1 MSHIVDLVS
10 MDSRLA
16 KKFGAALKRRRLST
30 GMTQEE
36 LAHASTLDRTYISL
50 LERGIRQPS
59 LSTIYSLSESLN
71 TDPWIL
77 VKDIENSPK

>member
-16 KKFGAALKRRRLST
+16 KKFGAALKRRRLFT
-30 GMTQEE
+30 EMTQEG
-36 LAHASTLDRTYISL
+36 LADASNLDRTYISL

-59 LSTIYSLSESLN
+59 LSTIYSLSTSLN
-71 TDPWIL
+71 IDPWVLI
-77 VKDIENSPK
+77 KDIDDPAR